1 MCERFNGHPGVLCLV
16 RKANDFPQEGVI
28 DVCTSTPFQIAR
40 WQMTTVLVS
49 QERSYSSVRWFRSMQ
64 VLSSKLAYPGYLR
77 NCCTPVLCSDPS
89 VKCRLTTQLL
99 SAMSVL
105 NLQSTGRYT
114 AHSSKRAPFV
124 PARGDRAVSQ
134 ASCLVRQK
142 AQLRTSNAEFL
153 QKVSIHSACPSSA
166 LFRAW
171 LCNASSL
178 AS

>member
-1 MCERFNGHPGVLCLV
+1 MLLNAFSDCSL
-16 RKANDFPQEGVI
+16 ANDNSPCKPRKILFISPTG
-28 DVCTSTPFQIAR
+28 FGAR
-40 WQMTTVLVS
+40 A
-49 QERSYSSVRWFRSMQ
+49 Q
-64 VLSSKLAYPGYLR
+64 VLSSKLAYPVTVAGQFFAR
-77 NCCTPVLCSDPS
+77 THLC
-89 VKCRLTTQLL
+89 KCRLTTQLL

-142 AQLRTSNAEFL
+142 AQLRTSNEEFL

-166 LFRAW
+166 VVRAW
-171 LCNASSL
+171 VCNASSVPL
-178 AS
+178 C